1 MIQVDNY
8 KKSNKF
14 ILFKFMKMDYQTV
27 LKEYKPSHDF
37 FIGID
42 SDGCVFDTME
52 VKQKE
57 FFIPDGI
64 KYFDLFAI
72 AKIVRETWEFVN
84 LYSVYRGGNRFLSL
98 IKVFELLNKRKE
110 IIDSEIRLPD
120 LTSLKEWASKETKL
134 GNASL
139 LKYFESNYNP
149 DLEKVVRWTVAVNKD
164 ISEWL
169 HDIPP
174 FPYARKACEKLSC
187 FADTIVVSQTPL
199 EALEREWQEHDLKKY
214 VTLIAGQEHGTKVE
228 HIAFSAKGKYA
239 DDKILMI
246 GDANGDLDAAKS
258 NGVLFFP
265 VIPGKENL
273 SWKRFLNEGLEKFLT
288 GKFAGSYEENLLG
301 EFRKSLPDT
310 PPWKR

>member
-1 MIQVDNY
+1 LKII
-8 KKSNKF
+8 KKSNTF

-27 LKEYKPSHDF
+27 LKDFKPSHDF

-57 FFIPDGI
+57 FFIPNGI

-72 AKIVRETWEFVN
+72 AKTVRETWEFVN

-98 IKVFELLNKRKE
+98 IKVFELLNERKE
-110 IIDSEIRLPD
+110 IIDSGFRLPN
-120 LTSLKEWASKETKL
+120 LTSLKDWVRKETKL

-139 LKYFESNYNP
+139 LKYFESNYDP

-174 FPYARKACEKLSC
+174 FPYAGKTCEKISS

-199 EALEREWQEHDLKKY
+199 EALEREWEEHDLRKF
-214 VTLIAGQEHGTKVE
+214 VSLIAGQEQEQKLNISLFQQRVNM
-228 HIAFSAKGKYA
+228 
-239 DDKILMI
+239 LMI
-246 GDANGDLDAAKS
+246 RYL
-258 NGVLFFP
+258 
-265 VIPGKENL
+265 
-273 SWKRFLNEGLEKFLT
+273 
-288 GKFAGSYEENLLG
+288 
-301 EFRKSLPDT
+301 
-310 PPWKR
+310 